1 VSRPSGEGTSAS
13 ASRRIPIPTPS
24 TSQSANRV
32 TTFEL
37 FFDLVYV
44 FAFTQVSRLMAESHS
59 ATGILQAMII
69 LSLMWWTWAGF
80 SWISNQAS
88 ADQPFLRTVMTFA
101 MIAVFVAALTIPEAY
116 DDLEGGW
123 YGPLVFAGAYAA
135 VRIIHI
141 ALYSVVAAGDK
152 ALMRQLMLFLI
163 ALVPAVTLIF
173 IGAALGGAAQLW
185 LWLIAMIYDLAAT
198 RVGSILGRGWRL
210 PSVEHWAERH
220 GLVVI
225 LALGESIV
233 AIGVGVAQEPID
245 LPIILGAAAS
255 VTLSVLLWWSYFA
268 RLAAYGEHALER
280 RDEHKRATLAADAYS
295 YGHFVIIAGII
306 LTALGIEDA
315 MKHVGDAEPF
325 GWFGAIALGS
335 GIATFAAGT
344 VLFALMVGM
353 RRPIWRGIE
362 AVALMA
368 AIPVFALV
376 PPLAALVL
384 AAVLMGAVA
393 VMESRLHRRL
403 DRASHDDLAP

>member
-1 VSRPSGEGTSAS
+1 VSRPSGEGTSAG

-344 VLFALMVGM
+344 VLFAVMVGM

-362 AVALMA
+362 AVALIA

>member
-1 VSRPSGEGTSAS
+1 
-13 ASRRIPIPTPS
+13 
-24 TSQSANRV
+24 
-32 TTFEL
+32 
-37 FFDLVYV
+37 
-44 FAFTQVSRLMAESHS
+44 
-59 ATGILQAMII
+59 
-69 LSLMWWTWAGF
+69 
-80 SWISNQAS
+80 
-88 ADQPFLRTVMTFA
+88 
-101 MIAVFVAALTIPEAY
+101 
-116 DDLEGGW
+116 
-123 YGPLVFAGAYAA
+123 
-135 VRIIHI
+135 
-141 ALYSVVAAGDK
+141 
-152 ALMRQLMLFLI
+152 
-163 ALVPAVTLIF
+163 
-173 IGAALGGAAQLW
+173 
-185 LWLIAMIYDLAAT
+185 MIYDLAAT

-210 PSVEHWAERH
+210 PSDEHWAERH